1 MTDLSSPTLLN
12 VKIVS
17 PENILFEGQA
27 LSLTCINKEGQFDIL
42 PFHSNF
48 ISLIYESITVFP
60 LSAEPIKIPI
70 GYALLKC
77 LSNNIT
83 IFTNV
88 DISSYSELLTSS
100 KSSLSKEI
108 K

>member
-1 MTDLSSPTLLN
+1 MSEINSPLLDI
-12 VKIVS
+12 KILS
-17 PENILFEGQA
+17 PENILFEGKA

-60 LSAEPIKIPI
+60 PSEQPKKFPI

-83 IFTNV
+83 ILTNV
-88 DISSYSELLTSS
+88 DISSYTELLTSS
-100 KSSLSKEI
+100 KNPPAR
-108 K
+108 